1 MPEAKLAPGLPPPAT
16 HAAYMMLP
24 APAED
29 KAVTAWPAPVSKTL
43 VQEHAVSVQLVCQ
56 PAVLTQTSRPP
67 MSQTF
72 LFCWSGTTGVTNRA
86 PASQSGLGVRPTVAC
101 ATQVGE
107 TKSANEWPPS
117 VEEYIVPSVYS
128 PTRLLAFCG
137 STMTSNPSPPAG
149 STIRS

>member
-1 MPEAKLAPGLPPPAT
+1 
-16 HAAYMMLP
+16 MMLP

-29 KAVTAWPAPVSKTL
+29 RAVTAWPAPRLYTG
-43 VQEHAVSVQLVCQ
+43 VQEQALSVQLVCQ
-56 PAVLTQTSRPP
+56 PDVVTQTYWPP

-72 LFCWSGTTGVTNRA
+72 LFCWSGTSGVTNRA
-86 PASQSGLGVRPTVAC
+86 AGSQSDLGVSPTVAC

-107 TKSANEWPPS
+107 TSSANEWPPS
-117 VEEYIVPSVYS
+117 VEEYMVPSVYS

-149 STIRS
+149 